1 MPQKGASSVCQ
12 KANCIFV
19 KKKRNAVRSASF
31 VSALG
36 IAGAQALAANWF
48 SSSHPRSPT
57 LAANGLRWCISEV
70 RRLLQ
75 TVFVGAFQKFDRIRV
90 RFAHPPS
97 PPQGK
102 ACRRRAV
109 SAAGEGDRSMPL
121 FPLLV
126 SRCSRCGRR
135 RCTGEVPEPSPLQG
149 KVAKAIFCE
158 NCFRRMRWNIG
169 VLLRY
174 TKRSPIHR
182 GIPNIHRSANARL
195 TSAKANPLPHM
206 SHLHTSTS
214 SGNRSFTRCISTLR
228 PPMNIV
234 KMVFQMKL

>member
-1 MPQKGASSVCQ
+1 MPQKGAFSVCQ

-75 TVFVGAFQKFDRIRV
+75 TVFVGALQKFDLIRV

-102 ACRRRAV
+102 ACRKRAV

-126 SRCSRCGRR
+126 SRCGRR
-135 RCTGEVPEPSPLQG
+135 KCTGEVPEPSPMQG

-174 TKRSPIHR
+174 TKAYLYADLQSGLPISRS
-182 GIPNIHRSANARL
+182 RSGRCSARR
-195 TSAKANPLPHM
+195 KRRKRR
-206 SHLHTSTS
+206 S
-214 SGNRSFTRCISTLR
+214 SMT
-228 PPMNIV
+228 
-234 KMVFQMKL
+234 

>member
-1 MPQKGASSVCQ
+1 MFSEKNHTSTSSGF
-12 KANCIFV
+12 A
-19 KKKRNAVRSASF
+19 AGT
-31 VSALG
+31 LG
-36 IAGAQALAANWF
+36 IVQASGHAAGITA
-48 SSSHPRSPT
+48 SPVQGKAPNAPGQSKNT
-57 LAANGLRWCISEV
+57 EKTQLV
-70 RRLLQ
+70 RRLPKARR
-75 TVFVGAFQKFDRIRV
+75 FFRSRNIRK
-90 RFAHPPS
+90 PPKPS
-97 PPQGK
+97 P
-102 ACRRRAV
+102 
-109 SAAGEGDRSMPL
+109 M
-121 FPLLV
+121 
-126 SRCSRCGRR
+126 
-135 RCTGEVPEPSPLQG
+135 QG
-149 KVAKAIFCE
+149 KVAKTIFRE

>member
-48 SSSHPRSPT
+48 SSSRPRSPT

-75 TVFVGAFQKFDRIRV
+75 TVFVGALQKFDRIRV
-90 RFAHPPS
+90 RFAHTPS

-135 RCTGEVPEPSPLQG
+135 RCTGEVPEPSPMQG

-214 SGNRSFTRCISTLR
+214 SGDRSFTRCISTLR